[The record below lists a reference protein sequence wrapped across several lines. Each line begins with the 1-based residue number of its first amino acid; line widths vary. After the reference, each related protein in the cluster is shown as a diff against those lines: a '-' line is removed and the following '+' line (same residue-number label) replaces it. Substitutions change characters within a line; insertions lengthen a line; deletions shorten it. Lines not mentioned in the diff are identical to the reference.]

1 MESISHPMPSISIL
15 LVEDEVLTL
24 KPLTTI
30 LAKKFPHVTLHTA
43 INGKTGLEL
52 FKTYMPDIVITDI
65 NMPGMD
71 GLQMTG
77 KIRSIKPDTKFIVIT
92 SGTKE
97 LTLKTSVEKEFKID
111 HYIVKPVSLAA
122 LFVAIEQCLDDIA
135 YQKPRALYG

>member
-1 MESISHPMPSISIL
+1 MESISRPTPSISIL
-15 LVEDEVLTL
+15 LVEDEELTL

-30 LAKKFPHVTLHTA
+30 LIKKFPHITLHTA

-52 FKTYMPDIVITDI
+52 FKTYMPEIVITDI

-77 KIRSIKPDTKFIVIT
+77 KIRAIKPGTKFIVIT

-97 LTLKTSVEKEFKID
+97 LTLETSVEKEFKID

-122 LFVAIEQCLDDIA
+122 LFAAIEHCLDDVA
-135 YQKPRALYG
+135 YQKPKVLYA